1 MKIVPI
7 LFAALGLLVASQGA
21 FADPV
26 VIKKLLE
33 SRFPEIKPDK
43 ITKSGYG
50 GLWEVFAG
58 NEIFYTDEKVSYI
71 VLGHLMD
78 TKSRENVTESR
89 LRKLTAISF
98 DQLPLD
104 QAIKTVRGT
113 GAKRIAVF
121 ADPYCGYCKKFE
133 GDLLALQDVTIYTFL
148 YPIIRPESNPTSKK
162 IWCSA
167 DRVKAWQDLMLRNVE
182 PGGEGT
188 CQTPVDAILAF
199 GQKLRVNGTPTTFFE
214 DGERISGALP
224 KEALEGKM
232 TTAGNAKK

>member
-7 LFAALGLLVASQGA
+7 LFAALSLLVASQGA

-50 GLWEVFAG
+50 GLWEIFAG
-58 NEIFYTDEKVSYI
+58 SEIFYTDEKVSYV

-78 TKSRENVTESR
+78 AKSRENVTESR

-98 DQLPLD
+98 EQLPLD

-113 GAKRIAVF
+113 GAKKIAVF

-148 YPIIRPESNPTSKK
+148 YPIIRPESSPTSKK

-182 PGGEGT
+182 PSGEGT
-188 CQTPVDAILAF
+188 CQTPVDAVLAF

-214 DGERISGALP
+214 DGERISGAIP
-224 KEALEGKM
+224 KEAIEAKM
-232 TTAGNAKK
+232 AAASTAKK